1 MLTALLL
8 GALFC
13 WGNNAEISAKTIT
26 PDTMPG
32 NGSAIIP
39 ITTEE
44 YIDDKDML
52 ITNGMKL
59 TLQSDENKIECFTP
73 SKYQN
78 ITTTKEVETTEK
90 KVVQAKTFK
99 VLYWTAQIGADAER
113 GFSIG
118 NLPNGCT
125 NEQAKEL
132 IEILTDTSLNK
143 DTLTTSIKK
152 YNEKNG
158 TNIIWS
164 GPAGDPAWD
173 NTNIRTYN
181 PALVKRLN
189 LQYKDGEWTWDAMRR
204 DTVDSHWAA
213 LNNYPT
219 GQSTVT
225 ITTKKKVPVTEKVK
239 VGADLTIDQK
249 SYLNIDRANL
259 TTDNN
264 INVTDNSELDVDRT
278 LTLNQGQL
286 LVDKNSV
293 LQASSI
299 KGNGIIRIED
309 AKRVFVNGDV
319 ESKLFHTK
327 GNSQIEI
334 NGSITTKG
342 LYNTGK
348 LTLTKEGGQLTI
360 SQDKNTSQGSGSINL
375 NSGIINATG
384 STMNLNTKFINS
396 GTILIKKLSIT
407 NEREFHIANGGLIR
421 TGDFEGGSLIID
433 GDDPTFSNSSKL
445 GRANITNDIK
455 IIKLQNNGILKAQG
469 NIEAQVCPEN
479 TGIIT
484 GNKNFKICSVIS
496 NTNPVT
502 INNGKWLFSEGNI
515 ILGETVVLQNNG
527 IIKANVIKVPR
538 QVQTLAEDI
547 YIKGNINL
555 KEKVKYFDE
564 ATQDTDL
571 INKEQMTTALNQAK
585 SKLEKPYNEGT
596 GISIDE
602 DQIQLNT
609 NLFRLPTEE
618 NKFTLVNY
626 GHISLGS
633 VLLERENALK
643 ATITD
648 IKNVKNGKETI
659 HSKDLI
665 NGSQLYAVQQSIAEF
680 ADRIQTNKNQLE
692 ALKFSINAKKAELSG
707 IQKNLSTI
715 KETKLN
721 QDMSNL
727 TTDGE
732 AVIKSQVKK
741 AIQKFQ
747 KDMDVSTVQA
757 NVQEAKVT
765 TTANTLSSENN
776 EPSIMLT
783 DVSANS
789 DKPGKAAANIS
800 KEDITVKADLE
811 QTRKNLQNKADMD
824 TMNVAAY
831 TKQLAKGLTTGE
843 SVYHALQ
850 EAKEDRLVQAKGNA
864 LTIGANGTE
873 AKIDASKKNWT
884 GILVDEKEA
893 GSMANVGYV
902 NQTLSME
909 SSYDRLSLMKKD
921 LEKDTNKGITKA
933 AAMAA
938 LKPIGHDEED
948 KVSFAM
954 GYGHYEDGN
963 AAAIG
968 TFFRPNQDVLIHL
981 DITAGAGKPSMNTG
995 VSFKVGKG
1003 SSYASMT
1010 REELAAENAAM
1021 KDQAEKQAERIH
1033 TQKEKIEHLESVMQS
1048 IRF

>member
-8 GALFC
+8 SALFC
-13 WGNNAEISAKTIT
+13 WGNNAEINAKTIT

-32 NGSAIIP
+32 NVG
-39 ITTEE
+39 ITNEGL
-44 YIDDKDML
+44 YDDKDML

-59 TLQSDENKIECFTP
+59 TLQSDETKIECFTP

-78 ITTTKEVETTEK
+78 ITTTKEIETTEK

-132 IEILTDTSLNK
+132 TEILTDTSLNK

-173 NTNIRTYN
+173 NTNIRTYD

-189 LQYKDGEWTWDAMRR
+189 LQYKNGEWTWDAMRR

-249 SYLNIDRANL
+249 SYLNIERADL

-264 INVTDNSELDVDRT
+264 INVTNNSELDVDRT

-293 LQASSI
+293 LQAGSI

-319 ESKLFHTK
+319 ESKLFHTSE
-327 GNSQIEI
+327 NSPIEI

-342 LYNTGK
+342 LYNTGE

-360 SQDKNTSQGSGSINL
+360 NEDKNTPPQRENINL

-396 GTILIKKLSIT
+396 GAILIKKLSIT
-407 NEREFHIANGGLIR
+407 NGGEFHIANGGVIR
-421 TGDFEGGSLIID
+421 TEDFKGGSLIID
-433 GDDPTFSNSSKL
+433 GDDPTFSNSSKF
-445 GRANITNDIK
+445 GMAKVANDIK
-455 IIKLQNNGILKAQG
+455 IGRLQNNGILTAQG
-469 NIEAQVCPEN
+469 DIETQVCAGN

-502 INNGKWLFSEGNI
+502 INNGKWLFSKGNI

-555 KEKVKYFDE
+555 KGKVKYFEE

-602 DQIQLNT
+602 NQIRLNT

-626 GHISLGS
+626 GHISLGN
-633 VLLERENALK
+633 VLLDNENALK

-665 NGSQLYAVQQSIAEF
+665 NGSQLYTVQQSIAGF
-680 ADRIQTNKNQLE
+680 VDRIKTNKNQLE
-692 ALKFSINAKKAELSG
+692 ALKSSIDAKKAKLSG
-707 IQKNLSTI
+707 IQKNLDTI
-715 KETKLN
+715 KENKLS

-741 AIQKFQ
+741 AIQKLQ
-747 KDMDVSTVQA
+747 QDIDISTVSDIKETQA
-757 NVQEAKVT
+757 ETTKKAIPATKQEA
-765 TTANTLSSENN
+765 A
-776 EPSIMLT
+776 IMLA
-783 DVSANS
+783 DLPANS
-789 DKPGKAAANIS
+789 DKPVKAAANIS
-800 KEDITVKADLE
+800 KEDIAVKADLE
-811 QTRKNLQNKADMD
+811 QTRKKLQNKADVD

-831 TKQLAKGLTTGE
+831 TKQLAGGLTTGE
-843 SVYHALQ
+843 SAYQAIQ
-850 EAKEDRLVQAKGNA
+850 EAKKDRLVQAKENT
-864 LTIGANGTE
+864 LTVGANGAET
-873 AKIDASKKNWT
+873 KIDASKKNWT
-884 GILVDEKEA
+884 GILADEKEA

-909 SSYDRLSLMKKD
+909 NSYDRLSLMKKD
-921 LEKDTNKGITKA
+921 LEKDTSKGIAKA

-938 LKPIGHDEED
+938 LKPIGNDEED
-948 KVSFAM
+948 KVSFAI
-954 GYGHYEDGN
+954 GYGHYKDGN

-968 TFFRPNQDVLIHL
+968 TFFKPNQDILIHL

-995 VSFKVGKG
+995 VSFKIGKG

-1021 KDQAEKQAERIH
+1021 KNQAEKQAERIQ

>member
-13 WGNNAEISAKTIT
+13 WGNNAEINAKTIT

-32 NGSAIIP
+32 NVG
-39 ITTEE
+39 ITNEGL
-44 YIDDKDML
+44 YDDKDML
-52 ITNGMKL
+52 ITNGTKL

-73 SKYQN
+73 SKYKN
-78 ITTTKEVETTEK
+78 VTTTKEVETTEK
-90 KVVQAKTFK
+90 KVVQAKNFL
-99 VLYWTAQIGADAER
+99 VNWYVAQMSSSIEK
-113 GFSIG
+113 GFNIA

-158 TNIIWS
+158 TNIIWM
-164 GPAGDPAWD
+164 GPMYTTDPTWD
-173 NTNIRTYN
+173 NTAVRTYD

-189 LQYKDGEWTWDAMRR
+189 LQYKNGEWTWDAMRR
-204 DTVDSHWAA
+204 DTVDSHWMA
-213 LNNYPT
+213 LNDYQNRQT
-219 GQSTVT
+219 TVT
-225 ITTKKKVPVTEKVK
+225 ITTKKEVPVTERVK

-264 INVTDNSELDVDRT
+264 INVTNNSELDVDRT

-293 LQASSI
+293 FQAGSI

-319 ESKLFHTK
+319 ESKLFHTSE
-327 GNSQIEI
+327 NSPIEI

-342 LYNTGK
+342 LYNTGE

-360 SQDKNTSQGSGSINL
+360 NEDKNTPPQRENINL

-396 GTILIKKLSIT
+396 GAILIKKLSIT
-407 NEREFHIANGGLIR
+407 NGGEFHIANGGVIH
-421 TGDFEGGSLIID
+421 TEDFEGGSLIID
-433 GDDPTFSNSSKL
+433 GDDPTFSNSSKF
-445 GRANITNDIK
+445 GMAKVANDIK
-455 IIKLQNNGILKAQG
+455 IERLQNNGILTAQG
-469 NIEAQVCPEN
+469 DIETQVCAGN

-555 KEKVKYFDE
+555 KGKVKYFEE

-585 SKLEKPYNEGT
+585 PQLEKTYKEGN
-596 GISIDE
+596 GISIGE
-602 DQIQLNT
+602 QNQIQLNT
-609 NLFRLPTEE
+609 NLFSLPTEK

-626 GHISLGS
+626 GHMQIPEILQGGKD
-633 VLLERENALK
+633 ALK
-643 ATITD
+643 VTITD

-665 NGSQLYAVQQSIAEF
+665 NGSQLYTVQQSIAGF

-692 ALKFSINAKKAELSG
+692 ALKSSINAKQAELSG
-707 IQKNLSTI
+707 IQKNLNTI
-715 KETKLN
+715 KETKLS

-732 AVIKSQVKK
+732 TVIKSQVKK

-765 TTANTLSSENN
+765 TTANTLSSKNN

-783 DVSANS
+783 DAPIEGTNEPVNAVT
-789 DKPGKAAANIS
+789 AIS
-800 KEDITVKADLE
+800 KEDVAAKADLS
-811 QTRKNLQNKADMD
+811 QTKANLEKKATLD
-824 TMNVAAY
+824 TMDISAY
-831 TKQLAKGLTTGE
+831 TKQLSKGLATGE
-843 SVYHALQ
+843 SAYHAIQ
-850 EAKEDRLVQAKGNA
+850 KAKEDRLVQAKENT
-864 LTIGANGTE
+864 LTVGANGAET
-873 AKIDASKKNWT
+873 KIDASKKNWT
-884 GILVDEKEA
+884 GILVNEKEA
-893 GSMANVGYV
+893 SSMANVRYV

-921 LEKDTNKGITKA
+921 LEKDTNKGIAKA

-938 LKPIGHDEED
+938 LKPIGNDEED
-948 KVSFAM
+948 KVSFAI
-954 GYGHYEDGN
+954 GYGHYKDRN
-963 AAAIG
+963 AEAIG
-968 TFFRPNQDVLIHL
+968 TFYSPNQDILIHL

-1003 SSYASMT
+1003 SNYASMT
-1010 REELAAENAAM
+1010 QEELAAENGAM
-1021 KDQAEKQAERIH
+1021 KDQAEKQAERIQ